1 MRCNACRKPLTNEV
15 SIRYWF
21 GPSCLKRA
29 VAAGSA
35 PLIALEEQAAH
46 QRTTKKR
53 NAAKAPMPAKR
64 DDSITDMFDAPR
76 REAISIL
83 HLAVRECE
91 ALGIRVTLKIE
102 E

>member
-1 MRCNACRKPLTNEV
+1 MRCHACRKPLTNEV
-15 SIRYWF
+15 SIRYGF

-29 VAAGSA
+29 VAAGNA

-46 QRTTKKR
+46 SRQS
-53 NAAKAPMPAKR
+53 AKASKAKR
-64 DDSITDMFDAPR
+64 PAIQPENSSASLFDAPR
-76 REAISIL
+76 REALELL

-91 ALGIRVTLKIE
+91 ALGIQITLSIE